1 MGRARESELLVGLL
15 DRVRDRGAALVI
27 IGIPGI
33 GKTTLL
39 EVARSIA
46 AERDMLVLA
55 TAGIPSEASLPF
67 AGLHRLLQPVL
78 ARTGELPPP
87 QREAVRAA
95 FGMGEGPAPEP
106 FMIALGVLGLIG
118 EAAAHRPLLMIAED
132 AHWLDRPTADG
143 LAFIGRRIE
152 SDPIVLLAA
161 LREGY
166 DSPLSQA
173 GLPELRLDRLAEG
186 ASERL
191 LDKAFPGLS
200 SVARERALTEAEGN
214 PLALRELA
222 AAFGSGGRVA
232 DAAMPPRLP
241 LTLRL
246 EEAFAARAAELPAP
260 ARTLVRVAAT
270 VEESLL
276 ATVLAGA
283 EIIDGAPR
291 TVEDLMPAI
300 RARLVE
306 VDGQQVRFRHPLM
319 HSAIYQA
326 ATVAERHAAH
336 TALAEL
342 FAHDPDRRVWH
353 RWAAAVGPDPVIAAE
368 VAEAGSRALQ
378 RGAIATAVVAFERAA
393 GLERDVARRGRLLLT
408 AAAAASDLGRS
419 EAVIRLLAEAGSL
432 GLGPHEQAR
441 CMLLEDGFRAG
452 PAGDPEWV
460 RDLVKTASQVAALG
474 DQDLA
479 LNLLV
484 AAAARC
490 YFGNLRAEGRAVI
503 LAADTIAS
511 ESGDHRMLYIQA
523 FAAPIERGEVVL
535 REFDRAGAPQDAAAL
550 FRQGM
555 AVCLA
560 GGFDRAAPLLAASA
574 RRLREQ
580 GRLRL
585 LGQVLS
591 LQAWAAVQVGDFAI
605 AVPAAEE
612 SRRLASELER
622 PEWVV
627 GAQLAEAQIA
637 ALRGDRAAVAE
648 LTAQAESVALP
659 IGAAGLLSLVL
670 YARGT
675 LELGYG
681 RHAEAYEHLRR
692 IHEPGDP
699 ACHYLNTRQMIGD
712 FTEAAVRGGHRD
724 EALALVREL
733 ESLAR
738 RPPSPWFG
746 LQMLYARLF
755 LATDDE
761 AEPAFDDALSR
772 DLSAWPVVQAR
783 IKLAYGEW
791 LRRRRRQ
798 IESRTP
804 LRAARDAFDA
814 LGMRPWAERAR
825 QELRAAG
832 ESSQQRERDS
842 LDELTPQELQI
853 VQMVAQGL
861 SNRVVAEQLYLS
873 RRTVESH
880 LYRVFPKLGV
890 SSRAQLVRV
899 LGSRL
904 GTAS

>member
-1 MGRARESELLVGLL
+1 
-15 DRVRDRGAALVI
+15 
-27 IGIPGI
+27 
-33 GKTTLL
+33 
-39 EVARSIA
+39 
-46 AERDMLVLA
+46 
-55 TAGIPSEASLPF
+55 
-67 AGLHRLLQPVL
+67 
-78 ARTGELPPP
+78 
-87 QREAVRAA
+87 
-95 FGMGEGPAPEP
+95 
-106 FMIALGVLGLIG
+106 
-118 EAAAHRPLLMIAED
+118 
-132 AHWLDRPTADG
+132 
-143 LAFIGRRIE
+143 
-152 SDPIVLLAA
+152 
-161 LREGY
+161 
-166 DSPLSQA
+166 
-173 GLPELRLDRLAEG
+173 
-186 ASERL
+186 
-191 LDKAFPGLS
+191 
-200 SVARERALTEAEGN
+200 
-214 PLALRELA
+214 
-222 AAFGSGGRVA
+222 
-232 DAAMPPRLP
+232 
-241 LTLRL
+241 
-246 EEAFAARAAELPAP
+246 
-260 ARTLVRVAAT
+260 
-270 VEESLL
+270 
-276 ATVLAGA
+276 
-283 EIIDGAPR
+283 
-291 TVEDLMPAI
+291 
-300 RARLVE
+300 
-306 VDGQQVRFRHPLM
+306 
-319 HSAIYQA
+319 
-326 ATVAERHAAH
+326 VAERHAAH

-460 RDLVKTASQVAALG
+460 RELVKTASQVAALG

-761 AEPAFDDALSR
+761 AGPAFDDALSR

-904 GTAS
+904 GTAI